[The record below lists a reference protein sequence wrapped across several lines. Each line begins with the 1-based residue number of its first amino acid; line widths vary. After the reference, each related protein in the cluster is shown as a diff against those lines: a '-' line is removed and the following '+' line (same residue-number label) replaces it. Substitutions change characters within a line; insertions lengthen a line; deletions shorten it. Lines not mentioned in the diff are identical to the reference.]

1 MYNESF
7 IVYCGQGLTQKDF
20 QRLLG
25 TKGGLLSFNN
35 FLSTHKARDV
45 AMLFVQSLRY
55 ENEEIVGVLF
65 SIIIDQRVNLA
76 STSPFAFI
84 ADYSCFQDEEEILFS
99 MHTVFRV
106 VDIKLIT
113 NNTSLYEV
121 QLIATSDTDPQLS
134 ALTNHM
140 REEISGEGRYRM
152 GELVLKMSYS
162 DLAMEVFQ

>member
-65 SIIIDQRVNLA
+65 SIIIDQSVNLA

-99 MHTVFRV
+99 MHTVFRE

-134 ALTNHM
+134 ALTD
-140 REEISGEGRYRM
+140 RTRKEISGEGRYRI
-152 GELVLKMSYS
+152 GELVLKMGYS
-162 DLAMEVFQ
+162 DPAMEVFQ